1 MTTTTEPAK
10 PGTLD
15 RLRARYGWFDHA
27 MRAAKR
33 FNEQRGGFFAG
44 GLTYYTIFALFPL
57 LMVGFAVFGFVLA
70 SHPDLLKTINGK
82 IRESVS
88 GALSQQLVGLMN
100 SAIDARASVG
110 LIGLATASWA
120 GLTWMSHLRV
130 ALSEMWAHPVQR
142 VGYVRTKLSD
152 LTAMIGTFLVTMLTI
167 ALTALGHL
175 RPMATV
181 LSWFGIPELAIFN
194 VVFRLISI
202 LISVLVAWL
211 MFTWMIARLPRQP
224 GRLGTSMQAGL
235 MAAIGFELF
244 KQVASIYLRTVLRSP
259 AGAAFG
265 PVLGLMVF
273 ANVTAY
279 LVLFATAW
287 AATKDPYSEH
297 IEPPD
302 PAIISPRIQVEE
314 GLGVRQTVAAL
325 IAGAVG
331 ALTISRLFRRR
342 R

>member
-1 MTTTTEPAK
+1 
-10 PGTLD
+10 
-15 RLRARYGWFDHA
+15 

-152 LTAMIGTFLVTMLTI
+152 LTAMIGTFLVTILTI

-181 LSWFGIPELAIFN
+181 LSWFGIPELVIFN

>member
-1 MTTTTEPAK
+1 
-10 PGTLD
+10 
-15 RLRARYGWFDHA
+15 

-302 PAIISPRIQVEE
+302 PAIISRAYRSRKAWGCGRRWPR
-314 GLGVRQTVAAL
+314 
-325 IAGAVG
+325 
-331 ALTISRLFRRR
+331 
-342 R
+342 

>member
-1 MTTTTEPAK
+1 
-10 PGTLD
+10 
-15 RLRARYGWFDHA
+15 

>member
-1 MTTTTEPAK
+1 
-10 PGTLD
+10 
-15 RLRARYGWFDHA
+15 

-202 LISVLVAWL
+202 LISVPVAWL

>member
-1 MTTTTEPAK
+1 
-10 PGTLD
+10 
-15 RLRARYGWFDHA
+15 

-70 SHPDLLKTINGK
+70 SHPDLLKTIDGK